1 MPVLGLYALGILF
14 LTGRLAHG
22 YAFWSETP
30 FMLGRVFGIGST
42 FTVQCYL
49 SMFCVGGAN
58 ATTVTIASVA
68 STAIGVTR
76 AFMKKESP

>member
-1 MPVLGLYALGILF
+1 MLDLPCTRLFGGMSGLF
-14 LTGRLAHG
+14 
-22 YAFWSETP
+22 
-30 FMLGRVFGIGST
+30 GRVFGIGST

-68 STAIGVTR
+68 STAIGITR